1 MWSSYWSRPESPML
15 RKLGIWAAVMAA
27 ALVPIVAAGFSP
39 LLQWRQPIYI
49 ISGFAGIVGLAL
61 MLLQPLLAGGYLP
74 GVPSL
79 RGRRVHRWVGAGI
92 VAVVVVHVVGLW
104 LTSPPDVVDALLLRS
119 PTPFSIWGV
128 LTMWLIFATGAL
140 ALLRKPLR
148 LRPMTWRRVH
158 TALAVLIVAGTALHA
173 VLIQGTM
180 ETVSK
185 YALCALALGATVKV
199 IVDLRI
205 WATRRR
211 SQR

>member
-1 MWSSYWSRPESPML
+1 MA
-15 RKLGIWAAVMAA
+15 RKVLIWAAVCV
-27 ALVPIVAAGFSP
+27 ALLLPVVAAGFSP

-49 ISGFAGIVGLAL
+49 FAGFAGIVGFAL
-61 MLLQPLLAGGYLP
+61 MFLQPLLAGGYLP
-74 GVPSL
+74 GVPAL
-79 RGRRVHRWVGAGI
+79 TGRRVHRRVGAGI
-92 VAVVVVHVVGLW
+92 VALVVLHVAGLW

-119 PTPFSIWGV
+119 PTPFSVWGV

-140 ALLRKPLR
+140 AVLRKRLG
-148 LRPMTWRRVH
+148 LRPMTWRRAH

-185 YALCALALGATVKV
+185 YMLCALALGATVKV

-205 WATRRR
+205 WAARRR
-211 SQR
+211 ASR